1 MLKPAA
7 SSASIP
13 PVLVLGSGRCGST
26 MVSDILNCHPRILS
40 LSEFFSSVGMG
51 AFRFRRV
58 TGRRMWDSYSR
69 QSARSRLLL
78 RGDSDEILYPLDD
91 SSARFSRHDVPPI
104 MGVALP
110 HLGDQAEMLFDEL
123 EPVILSQP
131 RQSPAAHFRYLFE
144 WLCRRL
150 DRSVWVER
158 SGGALM
164 FGYRLVDEFPDA
176 RIIHVYRDGRDT
188 AISMSRHYVFRTVVA
203 TIAAL
208 RRWGVDVNASMAR
221 GRRWDNAGLWL
232 EALTSRFF
240 NPDRL
245 PYDQLTLSDFAA
257 FWSAMIERAHQMFG
271 HFPPER
277 LLNVRFEEVL
287 ADPEAWTR
295 RIIQFISPDLEDE
308 AWLREA
314 ARIPRSARSRFKQ
327 LGAEE
332 LALLSEGCRPGLE
345 RLGYPL

>member
-7 SSASIP
+7 SSAPIP
-13 PVLVLGSGRCGST
+13 PVIVLGSGRCGST
-26 MVSDILNCHPRILS
+26 MVSDVLNRHPRVLS

-58 TGRRMWDSYSR
+58 TGRRMWDSYGR

-78 RGDSDEILYPLDD
+78 REDSDEVLYPFDD
-91 SSARFSRHDVPPI
+91 PGARFGRHDVPPI
-104 MGVALP
+104 MGVTLP
-110 HLGDQAEMLFDEL
+110 HLGDRAVALFDEL
-123 EPVILSQP
+123 APMVLSQP
-131 RQSPAAHFRYLFE
+131 RQPPAAHFRCLFE
-144 WLCRRL
+144 WLCERL

-158 SGGALM
+158 SGGSLM

-176 RIIHVYRDGRDT
+176 RVIHVYRDGRNT
-188 AISMSRHYVFRTVVA
+188 AISMSRHYVFRTVAA
-203 TIAAL
+203 TVLAL

-221 GRRWDNAGLWL
+221 GKRWDNAGLWL

-240 NPDRL
+240 NPERL

-257 FWSAMIERAHQMFG
+257 FWSAMIERAHRMFG

-287 ADPEAWTR
+287 ADPEAQTR
-295 RIIQFISPDLEDE
+295 RIIRFISPSLEDE

-314 ARIPRSARSRFKQ
+314 ARIPRPSRARFKQ

-332 LALLSEGCRPGLE
+332 LALLTEGCRPGLE